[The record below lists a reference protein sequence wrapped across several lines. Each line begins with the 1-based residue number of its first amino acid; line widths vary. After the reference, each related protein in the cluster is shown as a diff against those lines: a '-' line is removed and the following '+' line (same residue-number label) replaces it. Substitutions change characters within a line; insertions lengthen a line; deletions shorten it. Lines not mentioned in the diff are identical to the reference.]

1 MRHHIFIEH
10 NESKSMRRIFP
21 LTWVICILA
30 TGGASSQPDTIRI
43 SAREAEHQF
52 LQRNLQ
58 LIAAR
63 FTIDAATAAVSQAG
77 LWNNPN
83 LSAEQNIHNQFT
95 GRWFDVSASGNT
107 GIQIQQLFSL
117 AGKRGKQVRLAE
129 IDAENAGNDFYDIMR
144 ALKLRLR
151 TALYDLHFLR
161 QSVVFYDESITTL
174 SKTVTVT
181 EGVYER
187 RSILLAELL
196 RLKSLLFSLQNE
208 RVGLLG
214 KIAEAE
220 SNLRVLLRDT
230 SGVQRIY
237 IPSVSTGRLEMFRPD
252 SLRFADVAA
261 TALANRPDLRKAYGT
276 VLREEAN
283 LEYQKSLATPD
294 LTVGGL
300 WSRAGSY
307 IPDYYALTFSI
318 DLPIFNRN
326 QGNIDLS
333 ARTLDADRMMHDNY
347 RTSVLEEVAADLR
360 RASDLER
367 LYRSFD
373 RKFPLQY
380 NELVDG
386 MIENYQKRNMS
397 VIEFTDFIESYRTS
411 MVQMNQLGNDR
422 ADAIEMLNYVTGT
435 DLFQP

>member
-1 MRHHIFIEH
+1 
-10 NESKSMRRIFP
+10 MRRIFP
-21 LTWVICILA
+21 LTWVMCIVAPL
-30 TGGASSQPDTIRI
+30 TASSQPDTIRI
-43 SAREAEHQF
+43 SAEEAEQQF

-58 LIAAR
+58 LVAAK
-63 FTIDAATAAVSQAG
+63 FNIDAARAAVSQAG

-83 LSAEQNIHNQFT
+83 FSFEQNVHNQYT
-95 GRWFDVSASGNT
+95 GRWFDVTASGNS
-107 GIQIQQLFSL
+107 GIQIQQLLLL

-129 IDAENAGNDFYDIMR
+129 IDAENAGNDFFDVMR
-144 ALKLRLR
+144 TLKLRLR
-151 TALYDLHFLR
+151 TDLYDLYFLH
-161 QSVVFYDESITTL
+161 QSLGFYNESIATL
-174 SKTVTVT
+174 SKTVSVT

-208 RVGLLG
+208 RLGLLG
-214 KIAEAE
+214 KVAEIE
-220 SNLRVLLRDT
+220 SSLRVLLRDT

-237 IPSVSTGRLEMFRPD
+237 IPSLNIARLEVFRPD
-252 SLRFADVAA
+252 SLQYADVAA
-261 TALANRPDLRKAYGT
+261 AALANRPDLRKAYGT
-276 VLREEAN
+276 ALREEAN

-318 DLPIFNRN
+318 DLPFFNRN
-326 QGNIDLS
+326 QGNIDVS
-333 ARTLDADRMMHDNY
+333 ARTLEADRAMNDNY
-347 RTSVLEEVAADLR
+347 RTSVLEEVAAALR
-360 RASDLER
+360 RASELER

-380 NELVDG
+380 RELVDG
-386 MIENYQKRNMS
+386 MIANYQKRNMS

-411 MVQMNQLGNDR
+411 MLQMNQLGNDR
-422 ADAIEMLNYVTGT
+422 ADAMEMLNFVTGT
-435 DLFQP
+435 DLFKP